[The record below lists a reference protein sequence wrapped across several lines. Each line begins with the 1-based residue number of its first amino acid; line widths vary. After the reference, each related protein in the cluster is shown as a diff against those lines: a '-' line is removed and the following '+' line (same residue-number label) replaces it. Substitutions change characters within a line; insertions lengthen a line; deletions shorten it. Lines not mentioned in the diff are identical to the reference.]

1 MNALPE
7 RTLLV
12 TSLAPHNVENQQLAI
27 ASWLRL
33 GFSVAS
39 LNTPSEIDQLK
50 PLFGGVE
57 FVAVQR
63 DARADCGKPLVYL
76 NDVVAFLGSRGSPV
90 CGLINSDI
98 HLRATPDT
106 VRYLLEEAK
115 NSMVLVSRTDVKTLD
130 DATGEIYK
138 FGFDVFLFDRSIL
151 DILPLTE
158 FCLGQPWWDYW
169 LASRFINSPQSAP
182 CKFSLKLV
190 AFPFAIHVKH
200 EKYWDQGGNYEK
212 YGIHF
217 AKFLDQ
223 NTHDALLTQPPKT
236 LRNSLHSLSV
246 NVAATVLLQGQWIS
260 YIPKRDM
267 NRNA

>member
-1 MNALPE
+1 MSEP
-7 RTLLV
+7 TLLV
-12 TSLAPHNVENQQLAI
+12 TSIAPHNIENQQRAI

-33 GFSVAS
+33 GFSVSS
-39 LNTPSEIDQLK
+39 LNTPSEIDKLR
-50 PLFGGVE
+50 PLFGNVE

-76 NDVVAFLGSRGSPV
+76 NDVIAFLGARGSPI

-98 HLRATPDT
+98 HLRATPET

-115 NSMVLVSRTDVKTLD
+115 NSMVLANRTDVTTFD
-130 DATGEIYK
+130 DVTGEVYK
-138 FGFDVFLFDRSIL
+138 FGFDVFLFDRAIL
-151 DILPLTE
+151 GILPSTE
-158 FCLGQPWWDYW
+158 FCLGQPWWDHW
-169 LASRFINSPQSAP
+169 LASRFINSSRNVAG
-182 CKFSLKLV
+182 KFSLKLV

-223 NTHDALLTQPPKT
+223 GTHDALLTQSPEI
-236 LRNSLHSLSV
+236 LRNSLYTLSV
-246 NVAATVLLQGQWIS
+246 NVAAAILLQGQWIS
-260 YIPKRDM
+260 YILK
-267 NRNA
+267 